1 MAMLHKIGSPL
12 TAENRVKMNENW
24 DIIEQLLSSFR
35 RQLQFV
41 SGRDDIEEIINRLI
55 QTMDEVAA
63 LETRYEASLDYLET
77 ERDRLLS
84 ESETSLHNQV
94 DELARQAQERL
105 ANEVATLQEQIVNT
119 IQTLQTNIETGETL
133 QQETN
138 ELIDRLNTG
147 LDEMES
153 RITAAIAQNDERVN
167 TALDEMESRTTNAI
181 ERTDTAIQAVDDER
195 ERIEQIRLIGEYDAG
210 TSYNAGNMVTFAGS
224 SYIARVATTGVAPVA
239 HETSDEWELLARRG
253 LDGLGT
259 VSYINGVGA
268 DENGLVT
275 IEKSNI
281 GLENVDNTSDIEK
294 PLSRQQRAVLDEM
307 ATNLKLVGAA
317 GDGTNARQA
326 MLDALA
332 SDNETILVPKGTYI
346 LKEVPIRRNVRIMGN
361 GWDSVFK
368 LPTDLTTAIRGAV
381 DGFDGIA
388 NAMFGINE
396 PVHVTFENLTFD
408 GDFFNQSEPYNGG
421 CFLRIFKPSLEDERK
436 INVTFRNCQFINNN
450 HTAIAGYGSGR
461 SDYIFINVYDC
472 YFAGGAKGTSQTAIP
487 DKWAQGFA
495 PHYISTYDNI
505 TLTIVGN
512 KFVDDIAPDNTTTF
526 GRVAINATVTDTRS
540 VEASD
545 KLSTSMFIS
554 NNVFKNLGRNAASPN
569 GLGVI
574 DMYVNGEN
582 AIITGNK
589 FINSQMQSVRG
600 KVNVKNLVVSNNVIQ
615 GGLDGGIAFHPNNYA
630 SKKGNAV
637 ISNNVVE
644 NTLGYGILLNGRSG
658 TDPKPYFESAIIS
671 GNLVRNIGVV
681 PYRND
686 LANGV
691 FISRVKNVNIS
702 NNEFTDILYD
712 AVTIE
717 ESEDITVCNNH
728 CHTRSNVD
736 ALGRGIYGRLI
747 SGSAKIIGNTV
758 SGNTNGIYLV
768 FNTSATQ
775 RAALVKE
782 NHIKELR
789 NASGQAVYIGEFL
802 TGVVEGNIVDN
813 VIPKEGVT
821 VYGYNFKGALLLLTG
836 NIYYDGTSQALA
848 IKLKGNVS
856 TLKELNNSWN

>member
-12 TAENRVKMNENW
+12 TAENRVKLNENW

-41 SGRDDIEEIINRLI
+41 SGRDDIEEVINRLI
-55 QTMDEVAA
+55 ETMDDVAELETRYTQSLAFLESETDRLLAESETDLENQLDELARRTEERLTNEVAA
-63 LETRYEASLDYLET
+63 L
-77 ERDRLLS
+77 
-84 ESETSLHNQV
+84 Q
-94 DELARQAQERL
+94 Q
-105 ANEVATLQEQIVNT
+105 QIVST
-119 IQTLQTNIETGETL
+119 IETLQTNIETGETL

-138 ELIDRLNTG
+138 ELIDRLNT
-147 LDEMES
+147 
-153 RITAAIAQNDERVN
+153 
-167 TALDEMESRTTNAI
+167 ALDEMEIRITNAI

-195 ERIEQIRLIGEYDAG
+195 ERIEQIRFIGEYDAG
-210 TSYNAGNMVTFAGS
+210 TSYNIGNMVTFAGS

-239 HETSDEWELLARRG
+239 HETSDEWQLLARRG

-259 VSYINGVGA
+259 VSYINGIGA
-268 DENGLVT
+268 DEDGRVT
-275 IEKSNI
+275 IDKSNI
-281 GLENVDNTSDIEK
+281 GLENVDNTADLEK
-294 PLSRQQRAVLDEM
+294 PLSTQQRAVLDEM

-317 GDGTNARQA
+317 GDGSDARQA
-326 MLDALA
+326 ILDALA
-332 SDNETILVPKGTYI
+332 SENETILVPKGIYTF
-346 LKEVPIRRNVRIMGN
+346 KEIPIRRNIRITGT
-361 GWDSVFK
+361 GWESVFK
-368 LPTDLTTAIRGAV
+368 LPTDLTTTIRGAV
-381 DGFDGIA
+381 NGMDGIA

-408 GDFFNQSEPYNGG
+408 GDFFNQPEPYNGG
-421 CFLRIFKPSLEDERK
+421 CFLRIFKPALEDERK

-450 HTAIAGYGSGR
+450 HTAIAAYGSGR

-472 YFAGGAKGTSQTAIP
+472 YFAGGAKGTTQTAIT
-487 DKWAQGFA
+487 DKWAQGYA
-495 PHYISTYDNI
+495 PHYISTYDNV

-512 KFVDDIAPDNTTTF
+512 KFIDEIAPDNTTTF
-526 GRVAINATVTDTRS
+526 GRVAINATVTDTSS
-540 VEASD
+540 VAASD
-545 KLSTSMFIS
+545 RLSTSMFIS

-681 PYRND
+681 DYRND

-691 FISRVKNVNIS
+691 FISRVRNVNIS
-702 NNEFTDILYD
+702 NNEFTNILYD
-712 AVTIE
+712 AITIE

-728 CHTRSNVD
+728 CHTTSNVD

-813 VIPKEGVT
+813 VTPKEGVT